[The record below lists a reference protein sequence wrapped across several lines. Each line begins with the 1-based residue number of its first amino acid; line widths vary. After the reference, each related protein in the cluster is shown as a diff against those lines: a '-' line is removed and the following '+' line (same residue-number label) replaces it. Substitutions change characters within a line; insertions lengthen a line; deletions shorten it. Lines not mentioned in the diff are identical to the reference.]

1 MKKKKVGFIKSIKQ
15 RDPAAGSGLQVLL
28 LYPGVHAMFWYRI
41 ANFLYRIKFKYI
53 SYFIMNRVKRKTGAE
68 VHPAS
73 TIGKFLL
80 IDHGVGVVIGETSII
95 GNNCTIYQ
103 GVTLGGTGKEQ
114 GKRHP
119 TIGDNVMIGAGAKVL
134 GNIYV
139 GDNVKVGANAVVL
152 ENITSSNTVVGCKG
166 KVVKR

>member
-1 MKKKKVGFIKSIKQ
+1 MPLFRYVKSIKM
-15 RDPAAGSGLQVLL
+15 RDPAMKSYLQILL
-28 LYPGVHAMFWYRI
+28 FNNSVKIMFWYRI
-41 ANFLYRIKFKYI
+41 ANFLYRTKFKYI

>member
-1 MKKKKVGFIKSIKQ
+1 MKSY
-15 RDPAAGSGLQVLL
+15 LQILL
-28 LYPGVHAMFWYRI
+28 FNNSVKIMFWYRV
-41 ANFLYRIKFKYI
+41 AHFLYIIKLKYLA
-53 SYFIMNRVKRKTGAE
+53 YLIMNSVKRRTGAE
-68 VHPAS
+68 VHPAC

-119 TIGDNVMIGAGAKVL
+119 TIGDNVMIGAGAKIL